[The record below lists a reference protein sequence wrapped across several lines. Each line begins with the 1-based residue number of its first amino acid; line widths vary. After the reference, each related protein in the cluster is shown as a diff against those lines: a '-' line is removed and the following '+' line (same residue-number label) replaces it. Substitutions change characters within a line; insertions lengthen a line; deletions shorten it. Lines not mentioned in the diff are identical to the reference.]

1 MRNTIDW
8 SAIIPQSTWQ
18 QFSDMQEPN
27 GPAGTPQ
34 YYSFCVSHVHVSG
47 NKPGCTVVRHEGYNT
62 PNDYEVRDAMMGLY
76 PGSTLQAPACRAIA
90 ANLMRLNRTGLP
102 ASHMLSRKGLNNT
115 VHNAMNGEP
124 LAVVYNQCGV
134 GDHN

>member
-1 MRNTIDW
+1 MRNTVDW
-8 SAIIPQSTWQ
+8 TTVIPQSIWQ
-18 QFSDMQEPN
+18 QFDDMQAPN

-34 YYSFCVSHVHVSG
+34 YKSFCVSNVLVGG
-47 NKPGCTVVRHEGYNT
+47 NKPGCKVVRHDGYNT
-62 PNDYEVRDAMMGLY
+62 PNDYDTRGVVMNQY

-102 ASHMLSRKGLNNT
+102 ASHLLSRMGLNKT

-124 LAVVYNQCGV
+124 PPQ
-134 GDHN
+134 